1 VLKRHNSKECKCV
14 PEYGVLL
21 TIFKCVLPDFAYLTT
36 HDFHLL
42 DTETNCCKANHND
55 LTSRSTVFLEN
66 LITVPVFYKSRMFIT
81 MYTRARHRSLSWVT
95 EIQTASFQ
103 LLFLRTFL
111 NSIVSILPLKRRLS
125 KLPRP
130 FRFSDQNFA
139 RTLISPIRATCPAV
153 SIFVR

>member
-1 VLKRHNSKECKCV
+1 MAYIY
-14 PEYGVLL
+14 P
-21 TIFKCVLPDFAYLTT
+21 TFFKCVLPDFAYLTSR
-36 HDFHLL
+36 DFHLL
-42 DTETNCCKANHND
+42 DTETHCCKANHND

-66 LITVPVFYKSRMFIT
+66 LITCLLQKPNVHYHVHKSTPPIPELS
-81 MYTRARHRSLSWVT
+81 HRNSDRILPT
-95 EIQTASFQ
+95 SF
-103 LLFLRTFL
+103 LKNFLK
-111 NSIVSILPLKRRLS
+111 SIVSILPLKRRLS